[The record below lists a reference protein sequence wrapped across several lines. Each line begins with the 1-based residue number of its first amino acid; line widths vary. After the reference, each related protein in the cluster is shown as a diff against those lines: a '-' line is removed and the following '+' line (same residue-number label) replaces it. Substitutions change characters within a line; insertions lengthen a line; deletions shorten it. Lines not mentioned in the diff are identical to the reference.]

1 MKFITIDKNNWTQ
14 GIDKSRDTYQL
25 FGPVTDENGCQIKK
39 LGADIQPE
47 MEYHESIMSAK
58 SILFPQ
64 TEKILHA
71 SLNESIEDHHI
82 MKRAENSYTPRA
94 VLGIRPY
101 DAKAI
106 KILNLNFDTKEFKDP
121 YWCDAYEATTFIGLG
136 ITKPGPFDFSTSL
149 GTGPFCEEGLD
160 ILLADLD
167 DKYLAKVLTP
177 KGEAY
182 ASACGF
188 DDLADEKE
196 SQVLFDILRKEA
208 ENNIISRVDIDKL
221 GEKTIL
227 ELHEAPFWDDI
238 AFSCINCGTCT
249 YVCPTCWC
257 FDIQDETKQKEALR
271 FRNWDTCM
279 SPLFTRHAT
288 GHNPRASKVQRVRQ
302 RFMHKLKYFLDKYD
316 QGIMCVGCGRCVKS
330 CPVNIDIREVALTMN
345 TFEQTTS
352 EPKE

>member
-1 MKFITIDKNNWTQ
+1 MKFITIDKNDWTK

-25 FGPVTDENGCQIKK
+25 FGPVKDENGCIIKA
-39 LGADIQPE
+39 LDADTLPD
-47 MEYHESIMSAK
+47 MEYHESVMSAK
-58 SILFPQ
+58 SVLFPQ
-64 TEKILHA
+64 SESILTV
-71 SLNESIEDHHI
+71 SLNDSVEDHHI
-82 MKRAENSYTPRA
+82 MKRAENDYTPRA

-106 KILNLNFDTKEFKDP
+106 LLVKMNFDTKDYRDP
-121 YWCDAYEATTFIGLG
+121 YWCDAYEATTLIGLG
-136 ITKPGPFDFSTSL
+136 ITKPGPFDFSTSV
-149 GTGPFCEEGLD
+149 GSGPFCEEGLD

-182 ASACGF
+182 AAACGF
-188 DDLADEKE
+188 DTITDDKE
-196 SQVLFDILRKEA
+196 SQALFDILRKEA
-208 ENNIISRVDIDKL
+208 EKNIAASVDTNNLK
-221 GEKTIL
+221 EKVL
-227 ELHEAPFWDDI
+227 LDLHEAPFWDDV

-257 FDIQDETKQKEALR
+257 FDIQDEAKQKESSR

-288 GHNPRASKVQRVRQ
+288 GHNPRGVKVQRVRQ
-302 RFMHKLKYFLDKYD
+302 RFMHKLKYFVDKYD

-330 CPVNIDIREVALTMN
+330 CPVNIDIREVCHTMN
-345 TFEQTTS
+345 TYE
-352 EPKE
+352 KKD

>member
-1 MKFITIDKNNWTQ
+1 MKFITIDKKDWTK
-14 GIDKSRDTYQL
+14 GIDKSRETYQL
-25 FGPVTDENGCQIKK
+25 FGPVKDKNGCLIKK
-39 LGADIQPE
+39 LDTDVQPD
-47 MEYHESIMSAK
+47 MGYQASVMSTK
-58 SILFPQ
+58 SVLFPQ
-64 TEKILHA
+64 TEKILNA
-71 SLNESIEDHHI
+71 NLNESVEDHHI
-82 MKRAENSYTPRA
+82 MKRSQTDYSPRA

-106 KILNLNFDTKEFKDP
+106 ALVKLNFDTNEFKDP
-121 YWCDAYEATTFIGLG
+121 YWCDAYDATVFVGLG
-136 ITKPGPFDFSTSL
+136 ITKPGPFDFSTSV

-167 DKYLAKVLTP
+167 DKYLAKVLTQ
-177 KGEAY
+177 KGDDY
-182 ASACGF
+182 AIACGF
-188 DDLADEKE
+188 DVNADEKE

-208 ENNIISRVDIDKL
+208 EKNIVSFVETDKL
-221 GEKTIL
+221 KEKTVL
-227 ELHEAPFWDDI
+227 ELHEAPFWDDV

-257 FDIQDETKQKEALR
+257 FDIQDETKQKQATR

-288 GHNPRASKVQRVRQ
+288 GHNPRGEKIQRVRQ

-330 CPVNIDIREVALTMN
+330 CPVNIDIREVCLTMN
-345 TFEQTTS
+345 TFEKQ
-352 EPKE
+352 E